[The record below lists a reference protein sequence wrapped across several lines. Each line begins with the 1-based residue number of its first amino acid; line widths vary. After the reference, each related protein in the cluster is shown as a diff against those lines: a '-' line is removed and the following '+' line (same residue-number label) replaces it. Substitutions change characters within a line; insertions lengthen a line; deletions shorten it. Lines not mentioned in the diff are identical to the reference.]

1 MLFRVVL
8 VHLAAVRADEEP
20 AGHARQCTGG
30 CRSTRMLR
38 PPMDASVAAVCLA
51 VVATMVGATIQG
63 GIGFGMNLVTVP
75 ILALFIPES
84 LPATAVLLGIPIS
97 IAMLRHEFHA
107 LDRRGIGWIMVGRV
121 PGSILG
127 AWVVATVTLA
137 ALQAFIGVV
146 VLLIVGASL
155 LAPPIP
161 ARPETQVTAGAV
173 SGVTGTAA
181 GIGGPPIALL
191 YQHHPG
197 PAIRSTL
204 AASFFFGTLLS
215 IATLSVA
222 GKVGWDQVILGVD
235 PRAVRRGRFGARAAG
250 CTERST
256 AVGCAPRCLV
266 FAAISAVVVILD
278 AAL

>member
-1 MLFRVVL
+1 
-8 VHLAAVRADEEP
+8 
-20 AGHARQCTGG
+20 
-30 CRSTRMLR
+30 
-38 PPMDASVAAVCLA
+38 MDASVAAVCLA

-75 ILALFIPES
+75 ILALFIPEA
-84 LPATAVLLGIPIS
+84 LPATAVFLGIPIS

-137 ALQAFIGVV
+137 VLQGIIGVV
-146 VLLIVGASL
+146 VLLVVATSL
-155 LAPPIP
+155 FAPPVP
-161 ARPETQVTAGAV
+161 VRSETQMTAGAV

-197 PAIRSTL
+197 PEMRSTL
-204 AASFFFGTLLS
+204 AASFFLGTLLS
-215 IATLSVA
+215 ISTLSVA
-222 GKVGWDQVILGVD
+222 GKVGWDQVTLGVILAPFVVGGSVLGRRLHGALD
-235 PRAVRRGRFGARAAG
+235 RGWLRPAV
-250 CTERST
+250 
-256 AVGCAPRCLV
+256 LV